1 MLPSLVIKKRPNVY
15 KNRKTT
21 DLCNHVSL
29 NIFRKD
35 FKIHGMIYDIPV
47 FKV

>member
-29 NIFRKD
+29 NIFRID